1 MKYIGAHVS
10 ASGGV
15 QNAPLNAKAIGANA
29 FALFTKNQRQWN
41 AKPLDPKSIEAF
53 KENLSNAGILPKHV
67 LPHDSYLINLGHPD
81 SQKRQKSYE
90 AFLDEVRRCE
100 ELGLELLNFHPGSHL
115 NKISEEECLD
125 NIAQNL
131 NRVLDLTKNVTMVI
145 ENTAGQGTNLGYRW
159 EHLAYIIEKVEDK
172 ARIGVCLDTCHLF
185 SAGYDIRTEQTY
197 AKTMEEFDRIIGF
210 GYLKGMHINDAKVEL
225 GSRVD
230 RHHSLGKGKIGL
242 EAFKC
247 IMQDSRM
254 DDIPLVLETIDDSI
268 WADEIAL
275 LRSMEKAN
283 N

>member
-1 MKYIGAHVS
+1 
-10 ASGGV
+10 
-15 QNAPLNAKAIGANA
+15 
-29 FALFTKNQRQWN
+29 
-41 AKPLDPKSIEAF
+41 
-53 KENLSNAGILPKHV
+53 
-67 LPHDSYLINLGHPD
+67 
-81 SQKRQKSYE
+81 
-90 AFLDEVRRCE
+90 
-100 ELGLELLNFHPGSHL
+100 
-115 NKISEEECLD
+115 
-125 NIAQNL
+125 
-131 NRVLDLTKNVTMVI
+131 
-145 ENTAGQGTNLGYRW
+145 
-159 EHLAYIIEKVEDK
+159 
-172 ARIGVCLDTCHLF
+172 
-185 SAGYDIRTEQTY
+185 
-197 AKTMEEFDRIIGF
+197 MEEFDRIIGF